1 MEDKIVKLMFM
12 KKNIWQLF
20 PAIGYIVVL
29 LFLLYTLVFAL
40 PTGVFVLLFVFVLVE
55 LVMVVAIIR
64 RNIWVYRI
72 NILLLCLSIYGL
84 FTSTITVES
93 ILSLAGELLVIPFYG
108 EFTKNSKK

>member
-64 RNIWVYRI
+64 RNIWAYRI